1 MDREREIVFIISL
14 QKCYNFYFY
23 FLDVTSI
30 FWYIFVS
37 VPLIPYKYPLQKGQ
51 KSDKILVIP
60 KALLMH
66 FYSPMIFKNPLASS
80 GIFHTHSLTSFYFFF
95 FNSEMYWLS
104 VVFLSTQ
111 IWNVF
116 PNVSFPKRVTSVFY
130 SKSLASAIEAVIQK
144 SVILNDWLDV
154 TILQEVQQ
162 QII

>member
-95 FNSEMYWLS
+95 LILKCIGYLLYFCLPRFGMSFQMSLFPRELLLS
-104 VVFLSTQ
+104 SIAKALPQ
-111 IWNVF
+111 
-116 PNVSFPKRVTSVFY
+116 PLK
-130 SKSLASAIEAVIQK
+130 L
-144 SVILNDWLDV
+144 
-154 TILQEVQQ
+154 
-162 QII
+162 